1 MKLRPPAQAM
11 ALYRKLQSTEG
22 LMSML
27 KGAGGVFIF
36 SIVGLA
42 ASYLLQ
48 VFLGRWMGPS
58 GLGNFNYAFTW
69 GRFLSIF
76 GDFGVALSS
85 LKFIPEYRAKE
96 DWGRL
101 KGVLIAFTGLA
112 LLGCSVMALGAIFF
126 FGTFPPDDIA
136 LITLFAGLA
145 LTPLIALKELYM
157 ETLRALNYIALAYAP
172 AHVAQ
177 HLIVLAAAAAIFLT
191 SGELTSLQAVGGL
204 ALSLVLVVIVQL
216 IGLVRTL
223 RPQLKRTKPIFEI
236 RHWVRRSLP
245 MMAIKSF
252 VMIMERVDIIMVG
265 LILGSFATGI
275 YSVAAR
281 MATLCSFGRYAVN
294 AITAPK
300 IAPLYNEG
308 KMDELQRL
316 ARQSSRLSFLAGL
329 VLFVVIAVFSQFW
342 LSIFG
347 EEFIVGQTALVL
359 LSLAYL
365 INSGLGPVGYL
376 MHLTDYYASST
387 RIHVISLI
395 VNIGLNAVMI
405 PTMGIEGAALATAFA
420 ALFQNFWLYFAVRK
434 YLNIDTLPIKLW

>member
-1 MKLRPPAQAM
+1 
-11 ALYRKLQSTEG
+11 
-22 LMSML
+22 
-27 KGAGGVFIF
+27 
-36 SIVGLA
+36 
-42 ASYLLQ
+42 
-48 VFLGRWMGPS
+48 
-58 GLGNFNYAFTW
+58 
-69 GRFLSIF
+69 
-76 GDFGVALSS
+76 
-85 LKFIPEYRAKE
+85 
-96 DWGRL
+96 
-101 KGVLIAFTGLA
+101 
-112 LLGCSVMALGAIFF
+112 
-126 FGTFPPDDIA
+126 
-136 LITLFAGLA
+136 
-145 LTPLIALKELYM
+145 
-157 ETLRALNYIALAYAP
+157 
-172 AHVAQ
+172 
-177 HLIVLAAAAAIFLT
+177 
-191 SGELTSLQAVGGL
+191 
-204 ALSLVLVVIVQL
+204 
-216 IGLVRTL
+216 
-223 RPQLKRTKPIFEI
+223 
-236 RHWVRRSLP
+236 
-245 MMAIKSF
+245 
-252 VMIMERVDIIMVG
+252 MIMERVDIIMVG